1 MATLFKL
8 PMLGQTMQEG
18 TILKWHKAEGDPI
31 EGWEPLLEVM
41 TDKVNMEV
49 DPQVSGVLRK
59 ILAPEGATI
68 PVGGPVAIIGAA
80 GEPID
85 HLLAEAGA
93 ASLVEEPGANG
104 GGETVTP
111 SPIIRSPGHPS
122 TPSDPFPSVSP
133 RAREAAAAGGLD
145 WKALEIPGT
154 GFEGMIV
161 ERDVEALLRQTEQTR
176 PRATPLAAK

>member
-18 TILKWHKAEGDPI
+18 TILKWHKAQGDAI
-31 EGWEPLLEVM
+31 EGWETLVEVM

-80 GEPID
+80 DEPID
-85 HLLAEAGA
+85 HLLAEAAGTPLAEA
-93 ASLVEEPGANG
+93 AGANG
-104 GGETVTP
+104 GP
-111 SPIIRSPGHPS
+111 
-122 TPSDPFPSVSP
+122 
-133 RAREAAAAGGLD
+133 AAAAV
-145 WKALEIPGT
+145 P
-154 GFEGMIV
+154 V
-161 ERDVEALLRQTEQTR
+161 
-176 PRATPLAAK
+176 TP